1 MKKLISKLLILSMT
15 TISLLSGTSVVSAE
29 AYDGSLLKSPYKND
43 NSDYIYDCVW
53 LGQYPQSEVTSEALL
68 AELEQIEHDDGEY
81 ISYAG
86 NVYASLLVE
95 NESGKEEHF
104 YVCEPLKWR
113 VLNAENGK
121 LRLISDKILDC
132 YEYERVYTLQEIYKY
147 GYYDKNWKSR
157 EVAVWLN
164 GEFFDK
170 AFNEKEQG
178 SIGYD
183 YTIIDSD
190 LPIGNTSYL
199 EAVHVNLLT
208 STEACMRR
216 YGFADK
222 GNVDNAK
229 CSKATDYVKT
239 KGVYDDQWM
248 CKNEFKCIHMGT
260 LATVGICDNGE
271 QEYNYS
277 GGIRPVITT
286 GINTETVRYA
296 GTVCTDGSIEEKD
309 IELNYISAP
318 DYEENIFELQD
329 VQVILKTALNIIT
342 LEESGLGMEVD
353 FNKNG
358 VLDLTDANVALKI
371 ALGIIRPF

>member
-1 MKKLISKLLILSMT
+1 MI
-15 TISLLSGTSVVSAE
+15 TISLLSDTSVVSAE
-29 AYDGSLLKSPYKND
+29 TYDGSLLKSPYKNE

-53 LGQYPQSEVTSEALL
+53 FGRYPQSEVTSEALL

-81 ISYAG
+81 ISYDG

-95 NESGKEEHF
+95 DESSKEEYF

-113 VLNAENGK
+113 VLNAEDGK
-121 LRLISDKILDC
+121 LRLISDKILD
-132 YEYERVYTLQEIYKY
+132 YHEYERVYTLQEIYKY
-147 GYYDKNWKSR
+147 GYYDKSWKFR

-164 GEFFDK
+164 GEFLDK
-170 AFNEKEQG
+170 AFNKKEQG

-190 LPIGNTSYL
+190 LPIGDTSYL

-208 STEACMRR
+208 SNEACMGR
-216 YGFADK
+216 YGFAAK

-229 CSKATDYVKT
+229 YCKATDYVKA

-248 CKNEFKCIHMGT
+248 CKNEFKCIHMGMLTT
-260 LATVGICDNGE
+260 LGTCDDGG

-277 GGIRPVITT
+277 DGIRPVITT
-286 GINTETVRYA
+286 GINTETIRYA

-309 IELNYISAP
+309 IELNYIP
-318 DYEENIFELQD
+318 IGNFGDNIYGLSDAQS
-329 VQVILKTALNIIT
+329 VLKTALNIIT
-342 LEESGLGMEVD
+342 IEESGLGMEVD

-358 VLDLTDANVALKI
+358 IFDLSDANIVLKI